1 MGRTENEH
9 LIVKKEWDMFQNVKN
24 IGGRA
29 DCQDD
34 WETFVIMRLS
44 QLKSWEDNVVES
56 YLNDLVEAEKAERN
70 LVMEKYAY
78 MMEETDPEYYQQI
91 CGLLP
96 QIAERTLKMIDKI
109 VDQFMKWEEEVEL
122 EYPKVREHG
131 RPAEGIGD
139 SGMVSVR
146 NYLRSELKTYSEHTI
161 IVYLAQIIMYPQ
173 KNRYKISLEKMV
185 KAYGY
190 ESLEDAEQAL
200 K

>member
-9 LIVKKEWDMFQNVKN
+9 LIIKKEWDMFQNVKN

-44 QLKSWEDNVVES
+44 QLKSWEDNVVDS

-70 LVMEKYAY
+70 LIMEKYAY
-78 MMEETDPEYYQQI
+78 MMEETDPAYYNQI

-96 QIAERTLKMIDKI
+96 EIPERTLHMIDKI
-109 VDQFMKWEEEVEL
+109 VDQFMKWEAEVEAD
-122 EYPKVREHG
+122 YPKVRANG
-131 RPAEGIGD
+131 RPAEGLD
-139 SGMVSVR
+139 TGMVSVR

-161 IVYLAQIIMYPQ
+161 IVYLAQIIMYPD

-190 ESLEDAEQAL
+190 ESLEEAERAL
-200 K
+200 